1 MPLLSRRFVVGLTAV
16 PLFAVSAAPQDRD
29 PAIGTKTLNSQF
41 GFDTLVER
49 VEKAIADNGMTL
61 VAQAS
66 ASRGAASRSIKI
78 PGNAVVMVF
87 RNDFAV
93 RMLEAS
99 VAAGIEAPLRL
110 YVVENADGT
119 ATLSYRPPTAVF
131 APYHVPKLDALARE
145 LDPIF
150 TKIAAQAVGS

>member
-1 MPLLSRRFVVGLTAV
+1 MDLLSRRMALGLAAV
-16 PLFAVSAAPQDRD
+16 PFLAPPAAAQDCD
-29 PAIGTKTLNSQF
+29 PATGTRTLPSRLD
-41 GFDTLVER
+41 FDTLLKR
-49 VEKAIADNGMTL
+49 LEKSVADNGMGV

-66 ASRGAASRSIKI
+66 ASRGAAGRGVKI

-99 VAAGIEAPLRL
+99 VPAGVEAPLRL
-110 YVVENADGT
+110 YVVGNADGT
-119 ATLSYRPPTAVF
+119 ATLSYRPPTVVF
-131 APYHVPKLDALARE
+131 APYRVPKLDALARE

-150 TKIAAQAVGS
+150 AKIAAEAVGS